1 MITAARDLLTSP
13 EGARAFTVDA
23 VADRAAVARMTV
35 YYQFTSKRG
44 LIDALFD
51 DIAAR
56 GLVAPLRA
64 AFDCADSID
73 ALDGFIDA
81 FSALWAAE
89 RVVVR
94 RLRALALL
102 DPEIERGVHARDHQR
117 RQGARTI
124 AGRLARTRGPLSM
137 STDEAADLLYTLTS
151 FEVYDSLAVATRAP
165 RDVAALVRAV
175 VLRAVGIH

>member
-1 MITAARDLLTSP
+1 MAKPARERVIAAARQLLTSP

-23 VADRAAVARMTV
+23 VAERADVARMTV

-64 AFDCADSID
+64 AFDRTDPLD
-73 ALDGFIDA
+73 ALEGFIDA
-81 FSALWAAE
+81 FCSLWDAE
-89 RVVVR
+89 RVIVR

-102 DPEIERGVHARDHQR
+102 DPQVEQGVHARDHR
-117 RQGARTI
+117 RQQGARTI
-124 AGRLARTRGPLSM
+124 AGRLARAVGPLAV
-137 STDEAADLLYTLTS
+137 STGEAADLLHTFTS
-151 FEVYDSLAVATRAP
+151 FEVYDSLAVGP
-165 RDVAALVRAV
+165 RGPREVSLLIR
-175 VLRAVGIH
+175 